1 MMQRGVCALSDIS
14 WFHRNGYFKDIWP
27 LNSKGKKKNIWTDLY
42 QSMMPPPPQKK
53 KTVWQIVPNVTPI
66 FFFFLFQFSISTLC
80 VSRRPFLMKSL
91 SYKGTCISRSLPHK
105 TFLLQQQKLLFLL
118 DRPPPLSLF
127 HFTSSKTIN
136 NRKKKRNLSGKH
148 PGAKKKKK
156 KVLA

>member
-27 LNSKGKKKNIWTDLY
+27 LNSKGKKYIYMNGSIPVDDA
-42 QSMMPPPPQKK
+42 PPPLTKK
-53 KTVWQIVPNVTPI
+53 KLCDKSFQTSLQS
-66 FFFFLFQFSISTLC
+66 FFFLFQFSISTLC
-80 VSRRPFLMKSL
+80 VSRRPFLRKSL

-118 DRPPPLSLF
+118 DRPPPF
-127 HFTSSKTIN
+127 HCFISRP
-136 NRKKKRNLSGKH
+136 RKRSTTERRKETYQENILER
-148 PGAKKKKK
+148 KKKK